1 MNEQIR
7 EIAVAADAWC
17 DQNHLGLFD
26 PMYDLKWEEK
36 FAQLI
41 VQSCIKHIEEE
52 RYKLA
57 ESLDTEYDD
66 GYVDGMYRAEYKL
79 REHFGVE

>member
-1 MNEQIR
+1 MNKQIR
-7 EIAVAADAWC
+7 ELEQQSGIEIYG
-17 DQNHLGLFD
+17 LGLD
-26 PMYDLKWEEK
+26 RAKWEYSLEK

-41 VQSCIKHIEEE
+41 VQSCIKNIEDE

-79 REHFGVE
+79 REHFGVEE